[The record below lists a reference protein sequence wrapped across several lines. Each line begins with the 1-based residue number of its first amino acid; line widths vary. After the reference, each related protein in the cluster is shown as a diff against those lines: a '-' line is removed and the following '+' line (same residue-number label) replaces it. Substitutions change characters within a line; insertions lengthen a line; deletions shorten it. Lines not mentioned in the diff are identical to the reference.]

1 MKKFLSLMVM
11 VLPLLIFAEE
21 EVVGYLGISG
31 KALNEAMKT
40 ALDLEYGVIVE
51 AVFEDTQAENADIRI
66 GDVILKIDDQKMTD
80 FEVLKNIIQE
90 NPDRKVEIETSRSG
104 KIISKTVELGQKE
117 KKRPTIDIDI
127 PDMSELKEFF
137 GLGKKELQKQ
147 LDELKKMM
155 GDLKEEIEELK
166 KQIK

>member
-1 MKKFLSLMVM
+1 MKKIALLIILCF
-11 VLPLLIFAEE
+11 PLLIFAEE
-21 EVVGYLGISG
+21 KVVGYLGISG

-40 ALDLEYGVIVE
+40 ALDLECGVIVE

-80 FEVLKNIIQE
+80 FKVLKNIIQE
-90 NPDRKVEIETSRSG
+90 NPGRKVEIEISRSA

-117 KKRPTIDIDI
+117 KKRPKIDIDI
-127 PDMSELKEFF
+127 PDMSKLKEFF